1 MTAMSVNIAAAD
13 TASPVAI
20 VEQLPVADIRIPS
33 DHRKHHQNA
42 IAAFAEDVELRGLRQ
57 PIEIVREDRGF
68 RLIFGAL
75 RLQAHQLLGRPT
87 IDAIVKEPAAF
98 TSEASMRLVSISENM
113 LRNPLSALDRSV
125 AIADWCSIY
134 RAAQVPMKPGRKS
147 ADARDPDGSLK
158 FRLTSGDF
166 DRPVSSAD
174 LDLVVASEEFVASF
188 SEAAQVFL
196 KISRAAVFRA
206 IRIASIPSLQRDR
219 IALHP
224 IADNEGQLYELG
236 GIKQPERQ
244 VGIIN
249 LILSEKARSVAEAIS
264 ILDNVPQTIKAR
276 WERISDTFARLKH
289 LEQDHFFDM
298 QEAAISRWQ
307 AKRGRS

>member
-1 MTAMSVNIAAAD
+1 MTAMSVKFAAAD
-13 TASPVAI
+13 NTAPLVI
-20 VEQLPVADIRIPS
+20 VEQVPVADIRIPS

-42 IAAFAEDVELRGLRQ
+42 IAAFAENVEIHGLRQ
-57 PIEIVREDRGF
+57 PIEIVREDSGF

-75 RLQAHQLLGRPT
+75 RLQAHQLLGRSI
-87 IDAIVKEPAAF
+87 IDALVKEPAAF
-98 TSEASMRLVSISENM
+98 TSEATMRLVSISENM
-113 LRNPLSALDRSV
+113 LRNPLSALDRGV

-134 RAAQVPMKPGRKS
+134 RAAQLPMKPGRKS

-166 DRPVSSAD
+166 DKPVSAAD
-174 LDLVVASEEFVASF
+174 LDLVVASEEFAASF

-219 IALHP
+219 IALHD

-244 VGIIN
+244 VGVIN
-249 LILSEKARSVAEAIS
+249 LILSEKARTIAEAIS
-264 ILDNVPQTIKAR
+264 ILDNVPQTVRAR
-276 WERISDTFARLKH
+276 WERISDTFGRLKQP
-289 LEQDHFFDM
+289 EQDRFFDL

-307 AKRGRS
+307 AQRGRK